1 MFVMY
6 VRLTNMNDCKCLYNL
21 SNISHFEDVENCY
34 NGPNKEAK
42 TCIHTLDDKSILVK
56 ESLNKIQNLMAEGV
70 ITGKL

>member
-6 VRLTNMNDCKCLYNL
+6 IKLTNMNDHKCLYNL

-56 ESLNKIQNLMAEGV
+56 ESLTNIQNLIAEGV
-70 ITGKL
+70 IIEKP

>member
-1 MFVMY
+1 MFIMY
-6 VRLTNMNDCKCLYNL
+6 IKLTNMNDHKCLYNL

-56 ESLNKIQNLMAEGV
+56 ESLNNIQNLIAEGV
-70 ITGKL
+70 ITEKP

>member
-6 VRLTNMNDCKCLYNL
+6 IKLTNMNDHKCLYNL

-56 ESLNKIQNLMAEGV
+56 ESLNNIQNLIAEGV
-70 ITGKL
+70 ITEKP

>member
-6 VRLTNMNDCKCLYNL
+6 MRLTNMNDRKCLYNL

-42 TCIHTLDDKSILVK
+42 TCIHTLDDKSMLVK
-56 ESLNKIQNLMAEGV
+56 ESLSKIQNLMAEGV
-70 ITGKL
+70 ITGKP

>member
-6 VRLTNMNDCKCLYNL
+6 VRLTNMNDRKCLYNL

-42 TCIHTLDDKSILVK
+42 TCIHTLDDKSMLV
-56 ESLNKIQNLMAEGV
+56 
-70 ITGKL
+70 TY